1 MIRVENF
8 AKNWERDGAAL
19 AVYYKGKPVVDL
31 WGGFADL
38 ASERKWKEDTMS
50 IAFSSTKAVG
60 ALCIALLIDRGNLQ
74 FNEKLVNFWPEFGKY
89 GKDVITV
96 EMIMAHT
103 AGLAHLDEPITFE
116 DAQNHE
122 RMSEIIENQKPHWNP
137 GEKTGY
143 HAVAYGWIVDQI
155 VRRVDPKKR
164 SIGTFF
170 REEIAV
176 PNDIEFYIGLPLEMA
191 HRVARLSRTTPWQRF
206 DEILSNPKAID
217 YMHIANDMIN
227 KGFLYKMGQNP
238 TWLQSVFKMTL
249 NNPDLYTLEQPAAL
263 GIGTARAMAKLFDL
277 LMKGKIV
284 SPEMVKKL
292 SIPFKCDFDIVTG
305 VTLPR
310 GHGLTYVSEIR
321 GNDTFTLIG
330 HAGLG
335 GQNVRYDVENQL
347 SFGYLSNGLKN
358 GFGNSARTYVPL
370 KNAIYDSIVKFRESD
385 SSSSTLQ

>member
-1 MIRVENF
+1 
-8 AKNWERDGAAL
+8 
-19 AVYYKGKPVVDL
+19 
-31 WGGFADL
+31 
-38 ASERKWKEDTMS
+38 
-50 IAFSSTKAVG
+50 
-60 ALCIALLIDRGNLQ
+60 
-74 FNEKLVNFWPEFGKY
+74 
-89 GKDVITV
+89 
-96 EMIMAHT
+96 
-103 AGLAHLDEPITFE
+103 
-116 DAQNHE
+116 
-122 RMSEIIENQKPHWNP
+122 
-137 GEKTGY
+137 
-143 HAVAYGWIVDQI
+143 
-155 VRRVDPKKR
+155 
-164 SIGTFF
+164 
-170 REEIAV
+170 
-176 PNDIEFYIGLPLEMA
+176 
-191 HRVARLSRTTPWQRF
+191 LSRTTPWQRF

-370 KNAIYDSIVKFRESD
+370 KNAIYDSIVKFREAD

>member
-1 MIRVENF
+1 MFDSFSFDGFSYFNNFEMKFSRFLIKFAILIGGISALIQYIRSKRIPDDRIFVNGFVEPGWENVKEVFRENF

-74 FNEKLVNFWPEFGKY
+74 FNEKLVNFWPEFRKY

-143 HAVAYGWIVDQI
+143 HAVAYGWIVDQ
-155 VRRVDPKKR
+155 VNLKCC
-164 SIGTFF
+164 
-170 REEIAV
+170 
-176 PNDIEFYIGLPLEMA
+176 N
-191 HRVARLSRTTPWQRF
+191 
-206 DEILSNPKAID
+206 
-217 YMHIANDMIN
+217 
-227 KGFLYKMGQNP
+227 
-238 TWLQSVFKMTL
+238 TL
-249 NNPDLYTLEQPAAL
+249 
-263 GIGTARAMAKLFDL
+263 
-277 LMKGKIV
+277 
-284 SPEMVKKL
+284 
-292 SIPFKCDFDIVTG
+292 
-305 VTLPR
+305 
-310 GHGLTYVSEIR
+310 
-321 GNDTFTLIG
+321 
-330 HAGLG
+330 
-335 GQNVRYDVENQL
+335 
-347 SFGYLSNGLKN
+347 
-358 GFGNSARTYVPL
+358 
-370 KNAIYDSIVKFRESD
+370 
-385 SSSSTLQ
+385 